1 MGDTPPNLNRPGDGP
16 LLRARGLHKPV
27 AMMIDGVD
35 SVGEVRTV
43 RRVGAGRR
51 VQSEIV
57 VARRYLEHGFV
68 DAAMRIFGRH
78 AAQVAADDW
87 NLLVD
92 RLLERG
98 RVADAVGVC
107 RTGDIPLPKEKLLD
121 LGDRQLRR
129 KDVDGAI
136 HYYELGDAD
145 HDRWAAL
152 VDLLTRLSGR
162 ELQAMEVAE
171 RYLVPTDAAPVP
183 LRLAVPA

>member
-1 MGDTPPNLNRPGDGP
+1 MAVRRHLFGTTTGSPRTRERRPIRHELHWGWGVPDGASRRVTRAIGDTPPNLNRPGDGP

-129 KDVDGAI
+129 
-136 HYYELGDAD
+136 
-145 HDRWAAL
+145 
-152 VDLLTRLSGR
+152 
-162 ELQAMEVAE
+162 
-171 RYLVPTDAAPVP
+171 
-183 LRLAVPA
+183 